1 MIKSIY
7 FTATKHGYIMSPAA
21 FLVTAVPVSVSA
33 EYSALSGELTAAV
46 KRVPLSIEE
55 TQKK

>member
-1 MIKSIY
+1 MKMKWVSALL
-7 FTATKHGYIMSPAA
+7 TAA